1 MIAGKETVV
10 GAKVVDSAGM
20 QKEATA
26 DKGLELT
33 PELTNKNVS
42 VSFDEDNAN
51 RNGVRDRSEASS
63 DNSVLT
69 TTISVTLPNSV
80 VAGDKLTVNINGADK
95 VYTFEKSNGKLQ
107 AVGTDGSRLDVE
119 DDTVKIKNV
128 PMQNNTEIVAII
140 SSGASFHRFARPYF
154 IASIFL
160 GLVTLGFNHYILP
173 WANAKKN
180 KLEAYTYSA
189 MNRDKFLGNVQIAT
203 KLSKDE
209 YIFINNY
216 NRKEKDGT
224 GFTYQKFNKDNKL
237 IHQVVANNIK
247 WDEKKKKF
255 ALNGYLERKEAPKD
269 KEKIYNGDVKW
280 VDYRHTPEELFPD
293 GLLGQTRTTPEL
305 LKLIEQELS
314 KGNNDINP
322 YFVELHQR
330 TSMPASIIILSILA
344 LSLSSEKRRGGIGLN
359 LAIGIA
365 LAFIFVFSFE
375 ALKVVAE
382 NDTLP
387 PLLAMWLPN
396 IVFTPLAIILYLRR
410 ANQ

>member
-1 MIAGKETVV
+1 MKIIDRYIIKKFFGTLGFMLLLLSIIVV
-10 GAKVVDSAGM
+10 VIDVQ
-20 QKEATA
+20 QKSPRIE
-26 DKGLELT
+26 
-33 PELTNKNVS
+33 S
-42 VSFDEDNAN
+42 
-51 RNGVRDRSEASS
+51 NGF
-63 DNSVLT
+63 
-69 TTISVTLPNSV
+69 
-80 VAGDKLTVNINGADK
+80 TVNFFLLNYYPYWM
-95 VYTFEKSNGKLQ
+95 VYLLLTFMSIL
-107 AVGTDGSRLDVE
+107 VFVSIIIFTSR
-119 DDTVKIKNV
+119 
-128 PMQNNTEIVAII
+128 MANNTEIVAII

-160 GLVTLGFNHYILP
+160 GLITLGFNHYILP

-209 YIFINNY
+209 YLFINNY
-216 NRKEKDGT
+216 SRKEKDGT

-280 VDYRHTPEELFPD
+280 VDYGHTPEELFPD